1 MSNRHQRRADLH
13 DFRRASALWTFLCA
27 PDDARLSSAPLLQQ
41 TASRWLDLLSKRVRF
56 CIICNSWLVGRQD
69 VGLLLLAT
77 PATIRPTSASC
88 CGVCHGCADAD
99 LPLEALERA
108 AERAL
113 RAALPNGRLAPLET
127 RR

>member
-1 MSNRHQRRADLH
+1 MSNRAQRRADLH
-13 DFRRASALWTFLCA
+13 DFKRAHTLLTFLIA
-27 PDDARLSSAPLLQQ
+27 PDDVRLSGAPLLQQ
-41 TASRWLDLLSKRVRF
+41 TASRWLDLLTKRVRF
-56 CIICNSWLVGRQD
+56 CIVCNSWLVGRQD
-69 VGLLLLAT
+69 VGLVLLAA
-77 PATIRPTSASC
+77 PAARPSSASC